1 VKRTPEWWLKLL
13 LRLWGAPP
21 LLAIVA
27 FVMPHSWMA
36 AVHAWLGMS
45 QLPDKPI
52 LDYLARY
59 ASAFS
64 VFYGVLLFVLASDV
78 YHYARLITVQAV
90 MIMAFSAAGAV
101 FGLRAGMPTWWM
113 ATDVASCWLACG
125 AMLWLQRR
133 IARQSVVRGA
143 PDLRVEQRVN

>member
-27 FVMPHSWMA
+27 VVMPYSWMA
-36 AVHAWLGMS
+36 AVHEWLGMGL
-45 QLPDKPI
+45 LPDKPI

-59 ASAFS
+59 ASAFA
-64 VFYGVLLFVLASDV
+64 VFYGAVLFVLATDV
-78 YHYARLITVQAV
+78 HRYARLITLQAILIIV
-90 MIMAFSAAGAV
+90 FSAIGCA
-101 FGLRAGMPTWWM
+101 FGLRAGMPAWWM
-113 ATDVASCWLACG
+113 AADVASCWLFCG

-133 IARQSVVRGA
+133 ICADA
-143 PDLRVEQRVN
+143 PQNSR